1 MFQGTVPRRS
11 AQRSEGLQHRR
22 NAGILAVTGFLLA
35 GPVFG
40 VLAIWQ
46 AGKASSLSVR
56 STGWMVLGVVDII
69 AGILVA
75 STIL

>member
-1 MFQGTVPRRS
+1 M
-11 AQRSEGLQHRR
+11 
-22 NAGILAVTGFLLA
+22 TGFLLA

-40 VLAIWQ
+40 VLVIWQ